1 SDRAAPGSPTPSQ
14 PGHTTQTSSSS
25 PSPPTPSSTR
35 PSTSSCRGPRD
46 QSFQH
51 CNAASSVR
59 ISASPWLGSSRIL
72 LNYTPTPTASLGS
85 LRFASPAASG
95 ELRLDLG
102 GDRLGHLFVV
112 IELHGE
118 GGAPLRHGAQ
128 IAHVAEHV
136 GERHHRVDDVG
147 VAAHVLALDLPAA
160 RIEVADDRTGIVFRR
175 HPLAPHDRPE
185 QDR

>member
-1 SDRAAPGSPTPSQ
+1 MARLLWDPQSCPDLTWGCCGWSVLYCSDVLVARTP
-14 PGHTTQTSSSS
+14 
-25 PSPPTPSSTR
+25 
-35 PSTSSCRGPRD
+35 
-46 QSFQH
+46 
-51 CNAASSVR
+51 VE
-59 ISASPWLGSSRIL
+59 
-72 LNYTPTPTASLGS
+72 
-85 LRFASPAASG
+85 ASG

-102 GDRLGHLFVV
+102 GNRLRYLFVV

-160 RIEVADDRTGIVFRR
+160 
-175 HPLAPHDRPE
+175 
-185 QDR
+185 